1 MEKGINTEKDFEIAK
16 KIAHVLSGDC
26 YEENRSSMDEWLSE
40 SEGNRNLYE
49 RILDERN
56 REAFQK
62 NAAKFDRSVGWEK
75 LLQKRRQR
83 TTGRQI
89 QMHRRVLRWVA
100 VVTLVCG
107 VGVAA
112 MLYWEQ
118 KTEVG
123 SMVAQNE
130 VVQGGTRAILTL
142 ADGKVVDLEKTKGGI
157 VEKQSATNIFNQGG
171 NLVYKDSLVQ
181 AVEKAVFNKVTVPRG
196 GEFKLT
202 LSDGTVVH
210 LNSETVL
217 SYPVRFAGDTREVEL
232 HGEAY
237 FEVTHNDD
245 KPFVVQTNKCNVE
258 VLGTKFNVEAYSDS
272 EDFCTSLME
281 GSVRVSDKGNP
292 SESLV
297 LAPNQQVSWINGHLQ
312 SKPIADFDPFRWKE
326 GLICFK
332 SMHFKELMSRFEKC
346 YGIHIIIEN
355 PKLADYICSGKFRIS
370 DGIDK
375 ALRILQKDAKYTFE
389 RNKDESV
396 IYIK

>member
-26 YEENRSSMDEWLSE
+26 SEENRSSLDEWLSE

-75 LLQKRRQR
+75 SLQKRRQR

-237 FEVTHNDD
+237 FEVAKDAAH
-245 KPFVVQTNKCNVE
+245 PFVVEVCDSKIQVLGTGFNVRSYSEEGQIVTTLVEGAVCFESIEDRVILKPGEQSILDKEGQLQKRAVEVYPFVAWKEGRFIFRKQRLEDIMIMVSRWYNVE
-258 VLGTKFNVEAYSDS
+258 VYF
-272 EDFCTSLME
+272 ED
-281 GSVRVSDKGNP
+281 
-292 SESLV
+292 
-297 LAPNQQVSWINGHLQ
+297 
-312 SKPIADFDPFRWKE
+312 
-326 GLICFK
+326 
-332 SMHFKELMSRFEKC
+332 
-346 YGIHIIIEN
+346 
-355 PKLADYICSGKFRIS
+355 
-370 DGIDK
+370 
-375 ALRILQKDAKYTFE
+375 
-389 RNKDESV
+389 DESKEITFSGGMMRYEGFEALMKMIETV
-396 IYIK
+396 GSINCTIKDNTVFIAKRK

>member
-26 YEENRSSMDEWLSE
+26 SEENRSSLDEWLSE

-75 LLQKRRQR
+75 SLQKRRQR
-83 TTGRQI
+83 TMGRQI
-89 QMHRRVLRWVA
+89 QTHRRVLRWVA
-100 VVTLVCG
+100 VMTLVCG

-237 FEVTHNDD
+237 FEVAKDAAR
-245 KPFVVQTNKCNVE
+245 PFIVKTSHYNIE
-258 VLGTKFNVEAYSDS
+258 VLGTRFNV
-272 EDFCTSLME
+272 
-281 GSVRVSDKGNP
+281 
-292 SESLV
+292 
-297 LAPNQQVSWINGHLQ
+297 
-312 SKPIADFDPFRWKE
+312 
-326 GLICFK
+326 
-332 SMHFKELMSRFEKC
+332 
-346 YGIHIIIEN
+346 
-355 PKLADYICSGKFRIS
+355 ADYDNDMSVHTTLVEGKVAVSGPGVRQ
-370 DGIDK
+370 
-375 ALRILQKDAKYTFE
+375 RILQPNEQFVLDKNTGKQDGGRQLDRGVEGCRFPFSGCSAGGY
-389 RNKDESV
+389 
-396 IYIK
+396 YACH

>member
-26 YEENRSSMDEWLSE
+26 SEENRSSLDEWLSE

-89 QMHRRVLRWVA
+89 QTHRRVLRWVA

-237 FEVTHNDD
+237 FEVARDERH
-245 KPFVVQTNKCNVE
+245 PFRVE
-258 VLGTKFNVEAYSDS
+258 CEDSRITVLGTKFNVMAYKGQGNVVTTLVDGRVRVATGR
-272 EDFCTSLME
+272 DSLMLTPGE
-281 GSVRVSDKGNP
+281 QAVSGT
-292 SESLV
+292 
-297 LAPNQQVSWINGHLQ
+297 
-312 SKPIADFDPFRWKE
+312 
-326 GLICFK
+326 
-332 SMHFKELMSRFEKC
+332 
-346 YGIHIIIEN
+346 
-355 PKLADYICSGKFRIS
+355 
-370 DGIDK
+370 DGIDVK
-375 ALRILQKDAKYTFE
+375 KVDVSFYIAWTLGVFEFEEMSLGQITEQLGRWYDMTFVYDDPLLREITFTGAVE
-389 RNKDESV
+389 RHRPLNVVLKMIEKLSRVRFEVKNDV
-396 IYIK
+396 ITIYKK